1 MSSCDIIR
9 ASEAQPG
16 DLIFFQGT
24 YDTAGASHVGIYV
37 GNGMMIH
44 CGNPISYASIET
56 NYCSLTFIV
65 TAESADSAGKGEIM
79 GVKLEKIGA
88 DLEKARKKR
97 AEWDAKVKDL
107 ERRYRE
113 EENTE
118 IHEMVHAANLT
129 PEQLAELIRK
139 SAVFMP
145 QVMDKETKE
154 DGQYGE

>member
-1 MSSCDIIR
+1 M
-9 ASEAQPG
+9 
-16 DLIFFQGT
+16 
-24 YDTAGASHVGIYV
+24 GI
-37 GNGMMIH
+37 
-44 CGNPISYASIET
+44 
-56 NYCSLTFIV
+56 
-65 TAESADSAGKGEIM
+65 
-79 GVKLEKIGA
+79 KLEKIGA

-107 ERRYRE
+107 ERRYR
-113 EENTE
+113 ENTE